1 MLPPPPANAASVN
14 KLPMGTPSPIS
25 VDPTSSSGVTEGTVG
40 ASKAGSLRQST
51 TPYHHHTRTAA
62 VNRSATISS
71 RELTLQNNTVATR
84 LTKYP
89 TSISTRANTH
99 AKATATNMASA
110 TALGSSL
117 RYAAKPAT
125 VPSSSV
131 IAASSSLA
139 QSGQTPSSLHRP
151 VAGLSHYTI
160 PSEASSISTKKKGGQ
175 PLRRGKWTTEEEAY
189 AARLI
194 HEFKS
199 GLLPLTDGTTL
210 RNFLSK
216 LLNCDPMRIS
226 KVILG
231 HHYPRTVCAQATD

>member
-14 KLPMGTPSPIS
+14 KLPMGTPSPLS
-25 VDPTSSSGVTEGTVG
+25 VDPTSSSVVTVG
-40 ASKAGSLRQST
+40 ANKAGSLRQST
-51 TPYHHHTRTAA
+51 TPYHHHTRTTA
-62 VNRSATISS
+62 VNRSATVSS
-71 RELTLQNNTVATR
+71 REVTLQSNTVTTR

-117 RYAAKPAT
+117 RYAARPAT
-125 VPSSSV
+125 VPSSS
-131 IAASSSLA
+131 IITTASSIA
-139 QSGQTPSSLHRP
+139 QSAQTPSLHRP
-151 VAGLSHYTI
+151 VTGLSHYTM
-160 PSEASSISTKKKGGQ
+160 PSDTSSISTKKKGGH

-226 KVILG
+226 KVIQFG
-231 HHYPRTVCAQATD
+231 RHHPRTVCAHATY